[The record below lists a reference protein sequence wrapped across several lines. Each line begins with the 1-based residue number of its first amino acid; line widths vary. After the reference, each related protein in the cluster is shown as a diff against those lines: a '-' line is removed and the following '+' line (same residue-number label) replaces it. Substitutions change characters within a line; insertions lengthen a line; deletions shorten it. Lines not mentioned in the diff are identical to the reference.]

1 METRGAKK
9 NFRLPARLGAAL
21 DMLPQSEVFIDV
33 GCDHGKLP
41 LAALIEGKAKRVLAL
56 DISEASLAK
65 AKALFAK
72 SGLTAEFIHADGL
85 AGLDCPD
92 ADSYALAIC
101 GMGGELIASILERG
115 EAAAKG
121 AKCVVMQ
128 PMGGEKELRAWL
140 YANGYAITDENAVAD
155 VGRFYQLIAA
165 RYDPQGAI
173 PYAEEALLEFGSVCY
188 AKRQDALHRLLEK
201 VQRSR
206 IRRMERAR
214 RNGKIPENLVRG
226 LEGVNRLLEN
236 WEGKNEAQ

>member
-9 NFRLPARLGAAL
+9 NFRLPARLDVAL

-33 GCDHGKLP
+33 GCDHGKLS
-41 LAALIEGKAKRVLAL
+41 LAALVGGKAKRVLAL
-56 DISEASLAK
+56 DVSEASLAK

-85 AGLDCPD
+85 AGLDCSD
-92 ADSYALAIC
+92 ADSCAVAIC

-121 AKCVVMQ
+121 AARIVMQ
-128 PMGGEKELRAWL
+128 PMGGERELRAWL

-155 VGRFYQLIAA
+155 TGRFYQLIAA
-165 RYDPQGAI
+165 RYCPEDVV
-173 PYAEEALLEFGSVCY
+173 PYADDALLEFGSVCY
-188 AKRQDALHRLLEK
+188 AKRQDALYRLLEK

-206 IRRMERAR
+206 ARRMERAK
-214 RNGKIPENLVRG
+214 RNGKIPENLARE
-226 LEGVNRLLEN
+226 LDGVNRLLEN
-236 WEGKNEAQ
+236 WEEKA